1 MLGNSH
7 VQFSGGWARATASGY
22 PSIGIAE
29 YFAGIVSDENSFK
42 RHLQNENGNAC
53 RLESWLIEEES

>member
-22 PSIGIAE
+22 PSNMRSNLSPVAEILRPLLEVLAQMQYTSHSAIA
-29 YFAGIVSDENSFK
+29 ID
-42 RHLQNENGNAC
+42 
-53 RLESWLIEEES
+53 